1 MRRKN
6 RKSGWSLAIVG
17 KSRNAERWWGVVGK
31 NVQKRERERE
41 RMLIESVGGREIS
54 REERDEAIEM
64 KKKERKKERMDG
76 RKKKRREGE
85 IHGRGNPN
93 HVRGPRA

>member
-41 RMLIESVGGREIS
+41 RENVDRECWW
-54 REERDEAIEM
+54 ERDIARRERRGDRDE
-64 KKKERKKERMDG
+64 KERKKERKNG
-76 RKKKRREGE
+76 WKEKKKKG
-85 IHGRGNPN
+85 GRDSRKGKS
-93 HVRGPRA
+93 